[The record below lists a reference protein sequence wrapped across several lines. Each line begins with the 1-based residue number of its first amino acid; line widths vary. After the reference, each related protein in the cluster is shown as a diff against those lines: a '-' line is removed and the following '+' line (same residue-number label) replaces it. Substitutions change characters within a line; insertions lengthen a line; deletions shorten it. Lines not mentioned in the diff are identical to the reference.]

1 MSTTFGVLKLGQ
13 KIVDA
18 NDFDE
23 LKEKIVEV
31 AFRYNIGNG
40 VTSIVWKNDLA
51 EFLPDDTKVIAL
63 DNTVQGVFTIKDL
76 KALIK

>member
-13 KIVDA
+13 KIVDV

-23 LKEKIVEV
+23 LKEKIIEV

-63 DNTVQGVFTIKDL
+63 DNTAQGVFTIKDL